1 MPGSWYYR
9 VAKKAADWLSVVD
22 ECKINSSTK
31 SIVQSMKDIQLEWD
45 EEIVSFDASSLY
57 TNFPVDEVIHHC
69 DDLL

>member
-31 SIVQSMKDIQLEWD
+31 SIVQSMKDIQLE
-45 EEIVSFDASSLY
+45 
-57 TNFPVDEVIHHC
+57 
-69 DDLL
+69 